1 MVSKILKREIKLKTF
16 LKAYKIDKL
25 MSRTT
30 DKKVDTNNK
39 KEKGN
44 TVIKT
49 TEIFNNLKRL
59 LQTTLCQEL

>member
-1 MVSKILKREIKLKTF
+1 
-16 LKAYKIDKL
+16 